1 MSINALSCVQSIISK
16 KIAAQSPIVY
26 TKPLQ
31 PAKLRIWYKFAGN
44 VTNSAPNYSGS
55 NNGTI
60 VNGSGATNTQIAVSP
75 AISANTS
82 VTTMCTFN
90 GGATSSG
97 AYSFINLQTISS
109 LTLSDGFTIC
119 MFIYSTKTSGGDTY
133 IFALNNPGISGGT
146 YAGGL
151 CISQSATSPY
161 NKYVFN
167 NAGTTNAVTLTPN
180 TWVHYAVTI
189 NSSNLYNVYLNGVL
203 TLSNITN
210 PFSYPTATN
219 FTLNSLGSYS
229 PIGPHN
235 TFKGNMADFR
245 LYNSV
250 LSAGEITAIYN
261 GTG

>member
-1 MSINALSCVQSIISK
+1 MSINCLSTIQSIINK
-16 KIAAQSPIVY
+16 KSAVQAPVVSIV
-26 TKPLQ
+26 Q

-44 VTNSAPNYSGS
+44 LTNSAPNYSGS

-60 VNGSGATNTQIAVSP
+60 VNGPGATNTQVAVSP
-75 AISANTS
+75 VISANTS
-82 VTTMCTFN
+82 ITNMNTFN
-90 GGATSSG
+90 GGGTSSG
-97 AYSFINLQTISS
+97 NYSFINLQTLSS
-109 LTLSDGFTIC
+109 LTLSEGFTIC
-119 MFIYSTKTSGGDTY
+119 MFIYSTKNSGGDTY
-133 IFALNNPGISGGT
+133 ILALNNQGVSGGN
-146 YAGGL
+146 YPGGL
-151 CISQSATSPY
+151 CISQSANTPY

-167 NAGTTNAVTLTPN
+167 NGGVTNAATITPN

-189 NSSNLYNVYLNGVL
+189 NSSNVYNVYLNGVL
-203 TLSNITN
+203 TLSSITN
-210 PFSYPTATN
+210 PYSYPTATN

>member
-1 MSINALSCVQSIISK
+1 MSINALSSVQSIISK
-16 KIAAQSPIVY
+16 KIAVQAPIVY
-26 TKPLQ
+26 TKPVQ

-44 VTNSAPNYSGS
+44 LTNSAPNYSGS

-60 VNGSGATNTQIAVSP
+60 VNGPGATNTQVAVSP
-75 AISANTS
+75 VISANTS
-82 VTTMCTFN
+82 ITNMNTFN
-90 GGATSSG
+90 GGGTSSG
-97 AYSFINLQTISS
+97 NYSFINLQTLSS
-109 LTLSDGFTIC
+109 LTLSEGFTIC
-119 MFIYSTKTSGGDTY
+119 MFIYSTKNSGGDTY
-133 IFALNNPGISGGT
+133 ILALNNQGVSGGN
-146 YAGGL
+146 YPGGL
-151 CISQSATSPY
+151 CISQSANTPY

-167 NAGTTNAVTLTPN
+167 NGGVTNAATITPN

-189 NSSNLYNVYLNGVL
+189 NSSNVYNVYLNGVL
-203 TLSNITN
+203 TLSSITN
-210 PFSYPTATN
+210 PYSYPTATN

-250 LSAGEITAIYN
+250 LTAGEITAIYN